1 MALVSLWVLLGCV
14 LGVLN
19 LCSPASGFAR
29 CVTIKAPS
37 SAHRGRDKSTALRLA
52 AQQEQ
57 QGKDDITASSAN
69 VSEFEQTSGPVK
81 AFVGGLTDLFVL
93 ISGGNEEEALAAAAP
108 KVRHTVLLHTMDLLL
123 NVKLAPCTWSP
134 SAMISFGISRRR
146 PVWVEEGTLLE
157 LLMTAVYL
165 EASLLFQQ
173 TARNDAVPFSAADKL
188 LWGSLFNAF
197 RHGKKPARWRELQ
210 TLG

>member
-57 QGKDDITASSAN
+57 QGKDDTTASSTN

-108 KVRHTVLLHTMDLLL
+108 KVRHTSTYD
-123 NVKLAPCTWSP
+123 APSTGRSIGTWYLV
-134 SAMISFGISRRR
+134 SFSNDQFRYQPTKTCLGRRR
-146 PVWVEEGTLLE
+146 NAAGAFDE
-157 LLMTAVYL
+157 LLCILRPACFFSKRPATMQYP
-165 EASLLFQQ
+165 FRQQ
-173 TARNDAVPFSAADKL
+173 INYCGAPFSMPFVMAKNL
-188 LWGSLFNAF
+188 RVGVNC
-197 RHGKKPARWRELQ
+197 KP
-210 TLG
+210 